1 MENPLKP
8 GESFCNRID
17 EERSDLPR
25 FKTSACFSGI
35 VTRLSSKKSRGKLT
49 CL

>member
-1 MENPLKP
+1 METSN

-17 EERSDLPR
+17 EERSDLPH
-25 FKTSACFSGI
+25 FKISSACFSGI